1 MLESIRQNITKLIA
15 LYEGEKQRAD
25 DLSARLSASEEQNET
40 YRKQI
45 TDLNRKID
53 NLKLTE
59 ALAAGGGNPAARER
73 IEKLIREID
82 RCINL
87 LEK

>member
-1 MLESIRQNITKLIA
+1 MLESIRQNITKLVA

>member
-1 MLESIRQNITKLIA
+1 MLEGVRHNFTRLIA
-15 LYEGEKQRAD
+15 LYESERQRAD
-25 DLSARLSASEEQNET
+25 DLASRLSDREKEVET

>member
-25 DLSARLSASEEQNET
+25 DLYARLSASEEQNET

-53 NLKLTE
+53 NLRLEGAFSMK
-59 ALAAGGGNPAARER
+59 GGNAAARER

-82 RCINL
+82 RCIRL